1 MSMEQQVGQV
11 EDLEALPQPIGEYRP
26 IDVWQDHVNH
36 LFYRLRGNELRQFYQ
51 TFASADYR
59 LAHAL
64 ADDYYDK
71 VVKRDASLLKRGPGS
86 GASNAAPRPPDA
98 STLTIME
105 WGPGNGNLAACF
117 LSRLKTLD
125 REGLVYRRVRYLMV
139 DSHPETLESAK
150 QHPDLAAHRDRIQTL
165 CGDAQQLQGVKEGAV
180 DRIICTELW
189 NDLPTKLLVK
199 KGGDVEEEHMR
210 PNLSEDKAAAVPN
223 WSEFVQAFD
232 ARNAEGLKKFPHF
245 FDDLIWEKEYHKVEW
260 KDVPYRK
267 TISEFL
273 RSIDE
278 QVLVPVNLGAFATI
292 KEAKRLLAPNAIGFS
307 SFDAGTSDMKVLN
320 DPEKPCYGQFGGQ
333 YSFMINFLLA
343 EGVAKHLGV
352 SSIVLELQREFV
364 GSRLSTNVMTLM
376 DVLACQPQVGSM
388 AQPWELDRLT
398 IRTIQ
403 ALNGTYESPY
413 ERQLD
418 FPLREEAPPHECHE
432 LQQTLRSLKR
442 NGLPDTVAYLTEGE
456 IVRAQKDLEPLGY
469 DRESILMALGAPAGP
484 VEYYHFFFRP

>member
-1 MSMEQQVGQV
+1 MDHQTGGQLQ
-11 EDLEALPQPIGEYRP
+11 DLDALPQPIGEYRP
-26 IDVWQDHVNH
+26 VDVWQDHINH
-36 LFYRLRGNELRQFYQ
+36 LFYRLRGNELRRFYQ

-64 ADDYYDK
+64 ADDYYENVVRRDK
-71 VVKRDASLLKRGPGS
+71 APDPHASHVTRQANDA
-86 GASNAAPRPPDA
+86 AH
-98 STLTIME
+98 LTIME

-125 REGLVYRRVRYLMV
+125 RDGRVYPRVRYLMI
-139 DSHPETLESAK
+139 DSHPEILESAK
-150 QHPDLAAHRDRIQTL
+150 QHPDLAAHRDCIEAL
-165 CGDAQQLQGVKEGAV
+165 CADVQDLQGVKEGSV

-199 KGGDVEEEHMR
+199 KEGDVEEEHMR
-210 PNLSEDKAAAVPN
+210 PNLSEDKAVVISN

-232 ARNAEGLKKFPHF
+232 ARNAERLKAFPPF
-245 FDDLIWEKEYHKVEW
+245 FDDLIWEKEYHKIEW

-278 QVLVPVNLGAFATI
+278 QVIVPINVGAYATI

-307 SFDAGTSDMKVLN
+307 CFDAGTSDMKVLN

-333 YSFMINFLLA
+333 FSFMINFLLA
-343 EGVAKHLGV
+343 EAVAKHLGL
-352 SSIVLELQREFV
+352 SSLVLELQREFV
-364 GSRLSTNVMTLM
+364 GSRLATNVMTLM
-376 DVLACQPQVGSM
+376 DVLACHPQVGTM

-398 IRTIQ
+398 VRTIQ
-403 ALNGTYESPY
+403 ALNNSYESPY

-418 FPLREEAPPHECHE
+418 FPLREDGPPQERHD
-432 LQQTLRSLKR
+432 LAQTIRSLTRK
-442 NGLPDTVAYLTEGE
+442 GLPDTVAYLTEDE
-456 IVRAQKDLEPLGY
+456 LLRAQNDLASLGY

>member
-1 MSMEQQVGQV
+1 MEQQVGPV

-26 IDVWQDHVNH
+26 VDVWQDHINH
-36 LFYRLRGNELRQFYQ
+36 LFYRLRGNELGRFYQ

-64 ADDYYDK
+64 ADDYFDRVTKRDK
-71 VVKRDASLLKRGPGS
+71 VADRQPSQVTHQSTDASH
-86 GASNAAPRPPDA
+86 
-98 STLTIME
+98 LTIME

-125 REGLVYRRVRYLMV
+125 HDGLVYPRVRYLMV
-139 DSHPETLESAK
+139 DSHHKTLESAI
-150 QHPDLAAHRDRIQTL
+150 QHPGLAAHRDRIEAL
-165 CGDAQQLQGVKEGAV
+165 CGDVQQLQAVKEGSV

-199 KGGDVEEEHMR
+199 KEGDVEEEHIR
-210 PNLSEDKAAAVPN
+210 PNLSEEKAAAVAN

-232 ARNAEGLKKFPHF
+232 ARNAEGLKKFPPF
-245 FDDLIWEKEYHKVEW
+245 FDDLVWEKEYHKVEW
-260 KDVPYRK
+260 KDVQYRK

-278 QVLVPVNLGAFATI
+278 HVLVPVNVGAFATI

-333 YSFMINFLLA
+333 YSFMVNFVLA
-343 EGVAKHLGV
+343 EAVAKHLGV
-352 SSIVLELQREFV
+352 SSVVLELQREFV

-376 DVLACQPQVGSM
+376 DVLACHSQVGTM

-398 IRTIQ
+398 VRTIQ
-403 ALNGTYESPY
+403 ALNETYESPY

-418 FPLREEAPPHECHE
+418 FPLREEGPLHERHE
-432 LQQTLRSLKR
+432 LQETVRSLKR
-442 NGLPDTVAYLTEGE
+442 NGLPDTVAYLTEDE
-456 IVRAQKDLEPLGY
+456 VVRAQKDLEPLGY

>member
-1 MSMEQQVGQV
+1 MEQQVGQV
-11 EDLEALPQPIGEYRP
+11 DDLEALPQPIGEYRP
-26 IDVWQDHVNH
+26 VDVWQNHINH

-86 GASNAAPRPPDA
+86 GISNVAPRPLDA

-150 QHPDLAAHRDRIQTL
+150 QHPDLATHRDRIESL
-165 CGDAQQLQGVKEGAV
+165 CGDAQQLQAVKEGSV
-180 DRIICTELW
+180 DRIFCTELW

-210 PNLSEDKAAAVPN
+210 PNLSEDKAAAVSN

-232 ARNAEGLKKFPHF
+232 ARNAEGLKKFPSF

-278 QVLVPVNLGAFATI
+278 QVLVPVNVGAFATI

-307 SFDAGTSDMKVLN
+307 SFDAGTFDIKVLN

-333 YSFMINFLLA
+333 YSFMINFVLA
-343 EGVAKHLGV
+343 EAVAKHLGV
-352 SSIVLELQREFV
+352 SSIVIELQREFV
-364 GSRLSTNVMTLM
+364 GSRLSTNVMTVM
-376 DVLACQPQVGSM
+376 EVLASHPQVGSM
-388 AQPWELDRLT
+388 AHPWELDRLT

-403 ALNGTYESPY
+403 ALNATYESPY

-418 FPLREEAPPHECHE
+418 FPLREESPPHERHD

-456 IVRAQKDLEPLGY
+456 VVRAQKDLEPLGY